1 MRRMK
6 LQQADCIADSKTMLL
21 FLCEGALFCSS
32 LLISTISQTLK
43 NICCFS
49 IFLFPFYILI
59 NSFIVY
65 FHNPGMF
72 HSSNIQQ
79 SGFSANHFHLCME
92 TEPNKEPKSIFL
104 HLRYAPQPYSS
115 KFVFPESLFHF
126 CIQANTSFPDG
137 LFCPWSQCTQQ
148 PQALSSSQQT

>member
-1 MRRMK
+1 MRRTK

-32 LLISTISQTLK
+32 SLISTISQTLK
-43 NICCFS
+43 NIYCFS

-104 HLRYAPQPYSS
+104 HLRYAPQPYLSFLKVCFISASKQTQAFLTASS
-115 KFVFPESLFHF
+115 AHG
-126 CIQANTSFPDG
+126 AN
-137 LFCPWSQCTQQ
+137 
-148 PQALSSSQQT
+148 ALSSPKHCLLPNKHD